1 MQQMGS
7 GIRMGLL
14 RGQVPQLTGGQRP
27 LPQRGPG
34 SYARQPRPLPALPLH
49 LPLQLLTAVPCAATI
64 SSEHSGCIANDH
76 LGLVVRA
83 SVNSFTCLTQS
94 VGSLRSLLSHLAC
107 GYFWQH
113 MACQHTA
120 QRFTTARVSLCIGVM
135 SMEPCEVKF
144 PLLITTYRVLMCQRQ
159 LSILAGPATDSKP

>member
-1 MQQMGS
+1 MQQTGS

-14 RGQVPQLTGGQRP
+14 RGQVPQLRGGQRP
-27 LPQRGPG
+27 LPQPGPG

-64 SSEHSGCIANDH
+64 SSEHSVCIASDR
-76 LGLVVRA
+76 LGLVVHA
-83 SVNSFTCLTQS
+83 SVNSFDRQAKLFTEARTTRPTQS
-94 VGSLRSLLSHLAC
+94 TGLLRSLLSHVAC

-120 QRFTTARVSLCIGVM
+120 QLFATASLSLCI
-135 SMEPCEVKF
+135 
-144 PLLITTYRVLMCQRQ
+144 
-159 LSILAGPATDSKP
+159 A